1 MVKKKFFDKKKS
13 ATFQLLSRDSSD
25 PNYDDS
31 PGSDR
36 VFIRVDNNP
45 YSVDTF
51 FAGDNPD
58 NVDDSNSIFDD
69 APEDYDAG
77 EEGNR
82 VFGSS
87 SQSTAHPLPD
97 RLRKEIVELG
107 FPDDGYNYL
116 EHLREIKNSGG
127 GSAFY
132 HNPKTKLE
140 QLPKDIKAYDASRLK
155 ISEVKTDPN
164 EEFVYSVAS
173 KTVGIKVKKA
183 VDPEVAALLDDDSD
197 ASRFGS
203 DVEDLEED
211 FVIQANLPKDTD
223 DDVSSNSRFN
233 SCEQEQFET
242 KDVIEDKS
250 FGQQQIAAD
259 LSYKGGAGCHVPVA
273 LVADDSSVEKPRV
286 RRLLDEQFDML
297 ERQEYGT
304 DDDDDDGYGYIAE
317 EDESLAEKLKH
328 ALKDNVVDDF
338 DIDGRYMAPGDL
350 VQGNENLGSTELVDS
365 ARTVI
370 RRCVEYGE
378 KYENDDQDADAVI
391 LEESSDESE
400 VWDCETIVTT
410 YSNLDNHPAKI
421 EAPGARRKKKLSE
434 VVSGALNDTS
444 NMISLK
450 GREKLP
456 VDFLPRGKK
465 PTTEKVKSGDS
476 LRIEPLKRKQDE
488 TAEEKKERKAAVKE
502 ERKEARR
509 IKKEMKGLYKGE
521 AHRAQRVAA
530 ISGPSSIHLM

>member
-1 MVKKKFFDKKKS
+1 ERWVLFVLGVEKKRVAGRELTNGGEGERVRKAVGLWTMTEEDLRLESEKELHCEIEHKS
-13 ATFQLLSRDSSD
+13 KIISIGLSKLISCSSRDSSD

-107 FPDDGYNYL
+107 FPDDW
-116 EHLREIKNSGG
+116 IKNSGG

-211 FVIQANLPKDTD
+211 FCDPGK
-223 DDVSSNSRFN
+223 SSQR
-233 SCEQEQFET
+233 
-242 KDVIEDKS
+242 
-250 FGQQQIAAD
+250 
-259 LSYKGGAGCHVPVA
+259 
-273 LVADDSSVEKPRV
+273 
-286 RRLLDEQFDML
+286 
-297 ERQEYGT
+297 
-304 DDDDDDGYGYIAE
+304 
-317 EDESLAEKLKH
+317 
-328 ALKDNVVDDF
+328 
-338 DIDGRYMAPGDL
+338 
-350 VQGNENLGSTELVDS
+350 
-365 ARTVI
+365 
-370 RRCVEYGE
+370 
-378 KYENDDQDADAVI
+378 
-391 LEESSDESE
+391 
-400 VWDCETIVTT
+400 
-410 YSNLDNHPAKI
+410 
-421 EAPGARRKKKLSE
+421 
-434 VVSGALNDTS
+434 
-444 NMISLK
+444 
-450 GREKLP
+450 
-456 VDFLPRGKK
+456 
-465 PTTEKVKSGDS
+465 
-476 LRIEPLKRKQDE
+476 
-488 TAEEKKERKAAVKE
+488 
-502 ERKEARR
+502 
-509 IKKEMKGLYKGE
+509 
-521 AHRAQRVAA
+521 HR
-530 ISGPSSIHLM
+530 